1 MCRSILQLPAR
12 RLRET
17 EMNREILVALSLL
30 GFQGIISAEDWGVGA
45 DGLVGLHLALASNSS
60 ESAGTS
66 TSPEVTERM
75 VAEIMPEEISTVIP
89 VKHID
94 DQEENETTTKKTT
107 TTTTTTTCLGW
118 CLALLVSSCGD

>member
-17 EMNREILVALSLL
+17 EMNREILVALTLL
-30 GFQGIISAEDWGVGA
+30 GFQGIVTAEDWGVGA
-45 DGLVGLHLALASNSS
+45 DGLVGLHLDLASNSS
-60 ESAGTS
+60 KSAGTA

-75 VAEIMPEEISTVIP
+75 VAEIVPEEISTVIP

-94 DQEENETTTKKTT
+94 DQEENETTTKNTT
-107 TTTTTTTCLGW
+107 TTMTTTTPT
-118 CLALLVSSCGD
+118 